1 MKSNELMLGD
11 WVYALSSRGEEFTA
25 TTVKNIYDADEDEPC
40 GTIMEKYGRI
50 VGSSE
55 FKPIP
60 LTQEILEKSGFDEE
74 PFDKWEDSMWVS
86 KNDRV
91 LISKRTRYKEW
102 YIHIDCEYF
111 SPVWSMECDY
121 VHELQ
126 HILRF
131 CGLNELA
138 DNLKIE

>member
-1 MKSNELMLGD
+1 MTTKELMLGD
-11 WVYALSSRGEEFTA
+11 WVYALSSRGENFTP
-25 TTVKNIYDADEDEPC
+25 TTVKNIYDADEDETC

-50 VGSSE
+50 IGSYE

-60 LTQEILEKSGFDEE
+60 LTQEILEKSGFSEE
-74 PFDKWEDSMWVS
+74 THFHRPMWFTKDREVLLS
-86 KNDRV
+86 KITN
-91 LISKRTRYKEW
+91 SKEW
-102 YIHIDCEYF
+102 FIYIFNESFGATCA
-111 SPVWSMECDY
+111 MECDY

-138 DNLKIE
+138 DNFKIE